1 MIFIKQHFKPEVPQN
16 KNKDDIND
24 IFKIPIFY
32 NTNVQKLNDNIIN
45 DLELVES
52 IDKEESPIYE
62 NIFKPSNKLSLQV
75 IKQITNYY
83 TTDVE
88 YLKET
93 QQLTKQINS

>member
-1 MIFIKQHFKPEVPQN
+1 MIFIKQQFKPQVPQN
-16 KNKDDIND
+16 TNKDNIND
-24 IFKIPIFY
+24 IFKIPIY
-32 NTNVQKLNDNIIN
+32 YTNIKKLNDNIIN

-52 IDKEESPIYE
+52 IDKEETPIYE

-75 IKQITNYY
+75 IKQISNYY

-93 QQLTKQINS
+93 QQLLM